1 MMNAELLERNFGVQ
15 FPEELD
21 GTLDL
26 QTWTAHA
33 LPVSSLSWSR
43 NGRKLLTASAD
54 TTVAVWNVIEGSCL
68 HRLKYS
74 AMVTSA
80 VFNPRNDNQ
89 VLVLQLNYPPCL
101 DELEPRSQRIITNDI
116 PGAVE
121 DGVSAIAFD
130 RRANYLITGTNK
142 VFNLTLFEYMTF
154 FSKRNSMELWSTL
167 QFLQVRAFFA

>member
-26 QTWTAHA
+26 QNGAANCCKFNRWGTLVAVGSTDGRIFIFDFVTKGIVKTWTAHA

-54 TTVAVWNVIEGSCL
+54 TTVAVWNVLEGACL

-80 VFNPRNDNQ
+80 VFNPRY
-89 VLVLQLNYPPCL
+89 LFCFESLNSIALCSFHVFL
-101 DELEPRSQRIITNDI
+101 LHEAFIREFLETIIKSLCSN
-116 PGAVE
+116 
-121 DGVSAIAFD
+121 
-130 RRANYLITGTNK
+130 
-142 VFNLTLFEYMTF
+142 
-154 FSKRNSMELWSTL
+154 
-167 QFLQVRAFFA
+167 

>member
-1 MMNAELLERNFGVQ
+1 
-15 FPEELD
+15 
-21 GTLDL
+21 
-26 QTWTAHA
+26 
-33 LPVSSLSWSR
+33 
-43 NGRKLLTASAD
+43 
-54 TTVAVWNVIEGSCL
+54 
-68 HRLKYS
+68 
-74 AMVTSA
+74 MVTSA

-142 VFNLTLFEYMTF
+142 GKLVVYNAKTLKMV
-154 FSKRNSMELWSTL
+154 SWGKQNSV
-167 QFLQVRAFFA
+167 QQ